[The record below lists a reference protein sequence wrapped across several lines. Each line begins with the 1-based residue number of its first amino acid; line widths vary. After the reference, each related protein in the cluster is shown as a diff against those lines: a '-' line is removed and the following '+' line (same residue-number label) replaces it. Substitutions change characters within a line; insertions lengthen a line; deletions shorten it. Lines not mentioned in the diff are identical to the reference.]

1 MLVTHHQ
8 ARLNRQ
14 LRIPPPSGQYLQR
27 LSNIRPNHRDI
38 PCKLPDGNQE
48 VAKQNEQPVQ
58 LDQEARQRPAE
69 EDQQDA
75 RGEGGGAFEFLAA

>member
-1 MLVTHHQ
+1 M
-8 ARLNRQ
+8 
-14 LRIPPPSGQYLQR
+14 
-27 LSNIRPNHRDI
+27 
-38 PCKLPDGNQE
+38 PDGNQK

-75 RGEGGGAFEFLAA
+75 RGEGGGAFEFLAAREESEGFLEADYEGQAD